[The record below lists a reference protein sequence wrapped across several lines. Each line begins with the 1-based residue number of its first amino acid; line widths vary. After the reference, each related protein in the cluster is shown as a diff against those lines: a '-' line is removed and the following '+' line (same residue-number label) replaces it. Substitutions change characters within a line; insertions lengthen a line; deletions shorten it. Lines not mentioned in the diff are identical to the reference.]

1 MTAELPTAE
10 KVDVMLLLEGTFPYV
25 SGGVSSWVNQVIRG
39 FPELTFG
46 AVFLGSRA
54 EDYGDMRYELPDNF
68 IHLQVHHMHDTKA
81 PPAVGATRG
90 NKKAFKTNSSLHE
103 ALKASR
109 DGANPLEATA
119 EAGRLLEKI
128 IPMLGEG
135 GALSED
141 AFMYSKRSWE
151 YVTENYREFCTDPS
165 FVDYFWTVR
174 IMHSP
179 IWMLMDITENL
190 IPANCYHTIST
201 GYAGFLGALLKHKT
215 GKPLILSE
223 HGIYTKE
230 RKIDLFQSTW
240 IRDNRGMF
248 EKDPSQLGYF
258 RNMWVRFFEAMGR
271 MCYDASD
278 KIVALY
284 ETNRLRQI
292 ADGAPPDRTQNVANG
307 IDLPRMAALRDKR
320 VTAPDGGPPK
330 TLCLI
335 GRVVP
340 IKDIKTFIRAMKSV
354 CEKIPEAEAWIAGP
368 ENEDPAYALEC
379 RSIAISLGLE
389 DRVKFLGFQK
399 IDELLPKVGIG
410 VLSSISEALPLV
422 LLEGFAA
429 GVPAVATDVGS
440 CRQLI
445 FGLGEEDKALGA
457 AGDIV
462 RIADPEAL
470 AQACINLLA
479 NPENWKAAQT
489 AGIKRVEKYYTQE
502 MMFAKYRDIY
512 DWAVETG
519 QAIQPAKPGIL
530 KRIAQAA
537 CPHMSGGNRKSQAAK
552 RPTVPASV
560 VAKPSLNELMPD
572 EFLVDTDGTASTLP
586 ATKSNEH
593 DATID
598 IAGRGDERLAEF
610 DETQHLATR
619 FQPTQF
625 QATQLQDGNFLPTEF
640 QSTELQSMDDFKAT
654 QFQNTELH
662 VENTRAA
669 EPYFDD
675 EVTPAEAFPR
685 HSEIDAQNSEPESV
699 IDENITV
706 DSDRAE
712 PSLMPESESDDAPQN
727 TREKI

>member
-1 MTAELPTAE
+1 MTDDLPKAE

-54 EDYGDMRYELPDNF
+54 DDYGDMRYELPDNF
-68 IHLQVHHMHDTKA
+68 VHLQVHHMHDAKA
-81 PPAVGATRG
+81 PPAVGAIKG
-90 NKKAFKTNSSLHE
+90 NKKAFSTNASLHD

-109 DGANPLEATA
+109 EGANPLEATA
-119 EAGRLLEKI
+119 EAGRLLAQI

-151 YVTENYREFCTDPS
+151 YVTENYYEFCTDPS

-179 IWMLMDITENL
+179 IWMLMDITEDL

-292 ADGAPPDRTQNVANG
+292 ADGAPPDRTLNVANG
-307 IDLPRMAALRDKR
+307 INLPRLAALRDKR
-320 VTAPDGGPPK
+320 ETAPDGGPPK

-368 ENEDPAYALEC
+368 EDEDPAYALEC

-445 FGLGEEDKALGA
+445 FGLGEEDQALGA
-457 AGDIV
+457 CGDIV

-470 AQACINLLA
+470 AQACIKLLA
-479 NPENWKAAQT
+479 DPENWKAAQT

-512 DWAVETG
+512 DWAIETG
-519 QAIQPAKPGIL
+519 LSIKPPEPSLL
-530 KRIAQAA
+530 KRIAQSA
-537 CPHMSGGNRKSQAAK
+537 CPHLGLAK
-552 RPTVPASV
+552 KKRRA
-560 VAKPSLNELMPD
+560 N
-572 EFLVDTDGTASTLP
+572 ASTP
-586 ATKSNEH
+586 A
-593 DATID
+593 
-598 IAGRGDERLAEF
+598 
-610 DETQHLATR
+610 
-619 FQPTQF
+619 P
-625 QATQLQDGNFLPTEF
+625 
-640 QSTELQSMDDFKAT
+640 
-654 QFQNTELH
+654 
-662 VENTRAA
+662 V
-669 EPYFDD
+669 
-675 EVTPAEAFPR
+675 
-685 HSEIDAQNSEPESV
+685 
-699 IDENITV
+699 
-706 DSDRAE
+706 
-712 PSLMPESESDDAPQN
+712 APQP
-727 TREKI
+727 